1 MQFTNRR
8 KIVRTFT
15 GQFEDYSKYKEPLSN
30 DFHHRCAYCDTLDN
44 IITTPFEVD
53 HFIPRKIFKDVRDD
67 LDCDYTN
74 LIYCCKKCNTAKS
87 SKFSGDIS
95 VANPTNEMFYDPTE
109 QDYNDI
115 FYRNEYGIIV
125 SEDPKG
131 KNMISE
137 LRLYRPLHALAWL
150 VGQTNDT
157 ISALEHRIEATTD
170 VEQKE
175 KLNSALNKLYKY
187 YHKLNNI
194 FISNYNE
201 KNDLLASINR

>member
-1 MQFTNRR
+1 
-8 KIVRTFT
+8 
-15 GQFEDYSKYKEPLSN
+15 
-30 DFHHRCAYCDTLDN
+30 
-44 IITTPFEVD
+44 
-53 HFIPRKIFKDVRDD
+53 
-67 LDCDYTN
+67 
-74 LIYCCKKCNTAKS
+74 
-87 SKFSGDIS
+87 
-95 VANPTNEMFYDPTE
+95 MFYDPTK

-157 ISALEHRIEATTD
+157 ISALEHRIETTTD